1 MAKRKSVLMVGV
13 VAAAVAFPSMALAA
27 KIVERIVA
35 RVNTEIVTE
44 RQFEQ
49 EKQKLRTQLAEQ
61 FSGSELEQQY
71 QEQSK
76 NLLRDLIDQDLM
88 VQRAKDRDIKVE
100 SDVVKRLDEF
110 RKDAHL
116 ATQEELQAE
125 VEKQGMV
132 WEDFEDGI
140 RRQLLMQEVI
150 GHEVG
155 SRVVVTREDCR
166 KYYQAHK
173 DQFIFPEGVHLA
185 QILISNENRKPEE
198 AQQRAKEALAEV
210 KAGAKWADLVRKYS
224 DQPKAAEGGDIGF
237 FKAGTLAPA
246 LDAAIAKLDEGQT
259 TDLIE
264 TKYGFVILK
273 VLEQRKEG
281 MAKFEDVEQRINSYL
296 YNEQMQPALREF
308 LRTLRKE
315 SFIYLAPGYVDTGAE
330 RPTQAAVAAKVP

>member
-1 MAKRKSVLMVGV
+1 MVIRKSVLIVGV
-13 VAAAVAFPSMALAA
+13 LAVALAFPAMALGA

-35 RVNTEIVTE
+35 RVNSEIVTE

-61 FSGSELEQQY
+61 YSGSDLEQQY

-88 VQRAKDRDIKVE
+88 VQKAKDLDIKVE

-110 RKDAHL
+110 RKDGHF

-140 RRQLLMQEVI
+140 RRQILMQEVI
-150 GHEVG
+150 GREVG
-155 SRVVVTREDCR
+155 SRVVVTRQDCR
-166 KYYQAHK
+166 KYYEAHK
-173 DQFIFPEGVHLA
+173 GEFVFPEGVHLA
-185 QILISNENRKPEE
+185 QILISNENRKPDE

-210 KAGAKWADLVRKYS
+210 KTGAKWSELVRKYS
-224 DQPKAAEGGDIGF
+224 DQPKAAEDGDIGF
-237 FKAGTLAPA
+237 FKAGTLSPA

-259 TDLIE
+259 TDVIE
-264 TKYGFVILK
+264 TKFGYVILK
-273 VLEQRKEG
+273 VLEKRKEG
-281 MAKFEDVEQRINSYL
+281 MAKFEDVEQRINSFL
-296 YNEQMQPALREF
+296 YNQQMQPALREF